1 MVTEWEVEQRVRYT
15 YIPAVPS
22 EVVRKF
28 FGTIVFVGNKEISIR
43 WDGNKSPIPYAEDS
57 HIAKYLDLITE
68 LSESNPNKTFVKDRT
83 FMEHK
88 KNVS

>member
-28 FGTIVFVGNKEISIR
+28 YGTVVFVGDKEISIR
-43 WDGNKSPIPYAEDS
+43 WDGNKSPTPYAEGS
-57 HIAKYLDLITE
+57 RIAKHLNLITE
-68 LSESNPNKTFVKDRT
+68 LSESNPNRTFVG
-83 FMEHK
+83 HK
-88 KNVS
+88 TCSG